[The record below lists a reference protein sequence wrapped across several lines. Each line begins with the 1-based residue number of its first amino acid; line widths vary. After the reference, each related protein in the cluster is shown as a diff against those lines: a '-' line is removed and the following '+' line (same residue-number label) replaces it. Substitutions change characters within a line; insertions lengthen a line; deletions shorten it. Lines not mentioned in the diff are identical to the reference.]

1 MPRNPLC
8 GWNSCILLRIL
19 PKIFVEQRGATH
31 AIYKENEDV
40 KWIRS
45 NYELLQEKYSDMYI
59 AVFKKKVIAA
69 SNSFKDMREM
79 AKSISEH
86 FVISQ
91 MIGESRVL

>member
-1 MPRNPLC
+1 MPYT
-8 GWNSCILLRIL
+8 
-19 PKIFVEQRGATH
+19 E
-31 AIYKENEDV
+31 ENEDA

-45 NYELLQEKYSDMYI
+45 NYEMLQEKYSDMYI

-79 AKSISEH
+79 ARKISEH